1 LIDGHQLS
9 GFNISCHQNGTYGGR
24 QFENVLGMS
33 ELIKNMKQ
41 LKIRIFLG
49 EHK

>member
-1 LIDGHQLS
+1 MDINSQDLISPATKMALMVADSLKM
-9 GFNISCHQNGTYGGR
+9 FW
-24 QFENVLGMS
+24 GMS